1 MTHTLDASLDASL
14 DDVID
19 RALSDQRI
27 VGTVVLVARGG
38 DLVYARAAGDAD
50 RERGLPMALETVF
63 RLASVTKPIVA
74 AAALAMVERGDL
86 ALDGP
91 HGRVVVA
98 VVGVAVH
105 LAVGDLP
112 QHLEVEVLVVHG
124 VHDGRDHRAVAV
136 GR

>member
-1 MTHTLDASLDASL
+1 MTLTLDASL

-50 RERGLPMALETVF
+50 RDRGLPMALETVF

-74 AAALAMVERGDL
+74 AAAKDTDVCP
-86 ALDGP
+86 DGKLLLSLP
-91 HGRVVVA
+91 SGRRSGNA
-98 VVGVAVH
+98 S
-105 LAVGDLP
+105 LSP
-112 QHLEVEVLVVHG
+112 
-124 VHDGRDHRAVAV
+124 
-136 GR
+136 

>member
-1 MTHTLDASLDASL
+1 MTLTLDASL

-86 ALDGP
+86 ALDAPVSRWLPDFRPAGP
-91 HGRVVVA
+91 GGA
-98 VVGVAVH
+98 
-105 LAVGDLP
+105 
-112 QHLEVEVLVVHG
+112 
-124 VHDGRDHRAVAV
+124 
-136 GR
+136 